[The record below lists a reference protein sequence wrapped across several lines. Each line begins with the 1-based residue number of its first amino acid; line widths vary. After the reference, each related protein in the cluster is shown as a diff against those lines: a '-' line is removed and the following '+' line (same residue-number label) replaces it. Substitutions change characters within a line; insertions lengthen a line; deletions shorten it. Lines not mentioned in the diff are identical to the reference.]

1 MFESGRWWPIISSG
15 RDVCITDVVG
25 ELDIV
30 VGAIGGDLIIIV
42 VGSLLR
48 LSRLALCL
56 IVVPPVLI

>member
-1 MFESGRWWPIISSG
+1 MFEFGRWWPIISSG

-30 VGAIGGDLIIIV
+30 VGAISGDLIVV